1 MTVISCKNPIKN
13 MNETEFVVPKEE
25 MITFGDTS
33 NQLMKEDEFWDLI
46 SEARE
51 KGKKDYEG
59 QTKALKA
66 ILSAHDLSYIT
77 KYANTFYKLLEGS
90 YTSDL
95 WGAAY
100 VINGGCSDD
109 CFDYFREYLIAKGKS
124 KFYKTLKDPDSCGD
138 WIKTES
144 QENWQGFGYAAFEVY
159 KEKTGKDIKLTI
171 PIKMELKGELFDE
184 SKLGK
189 KYPKLHAKFNQ

>member
-1 MTVISCKNPIKN
+1 MKNKILLIYLITVFGCKTPIKN
-13 MNETEFVVPKEE
+13 MNEAEYLVPKEE

-33 NQLMKEDEFWDLI
+33 NQLMNEDEFWELI

-51 KGKKDYEG
+51 KGKKDYTS

-66 ILSAHDLSYIT
+66 ILSAHDIMYIT
-77 KYANTFYKLLEGS
+77 KYENTFYKLLEGS
-90 YTSDL
+90 YDENL

-124 KFYKTLKDPDSCGD
+124 KFYKTLKKSVL
-138 WIKTES
+138 
-144 QENWQGFGYAAFEVY
+144 Q
-159 KEKTGKDIKLTI
+159 
-171 PIKMELKGELFDE
+171 
-184 SKLGK
+184 
-189 KYPKLHAKFNQ
+189 